1 MNIKNSILIIDDDK
15 DVCFMLKQIFN
26 LNDYEVDTAMTGG
39 EAIKKVRDRFFN
51 VILLDIKLP
60 DIEGTKLVP
69 LLKKIH
75 PTMKIII
82 VSGFSYLNISMK
94 ILDKWALSYV
104 VKPFDIDELLFK
116 ISEAI
121 EKQCLIIDDRKMPE
135 KTLVGCKQTGGYQK
149 NE

>member
-26 LNDYEVDTAMTGG
+26 LSDYEVDIAMTGR

-75 PTMKIII
+75 PNMNIII
-82 VSGFSYLNISMK
+82 VSGFSYLRASMK
-94 ILDKWALSYV
+94 ILDKWELTYV

-116 ISEAI
+116 IDEAI
-121 EKQCLIIDDRKMPE
+121 EKQCLIIEDKKTPE
-135 KTLVGCKQTGGYQK
+135 KVLVGCKQTGGYQK